1 MTDSVPAS
9 PSPFAI
15 FRNRNFSLM
24 WTGQLISTMG
34 SALTSLAAS
43 IYVFRLTNSALSV
56 GLMLIA
62 TAAPSLLVGLFAGVF
77 VDRFDRK
84 KIMIAADLIRA
95 VLVVLIP
102 FLVPLNLIW
111 LYIIVMLTSAIGQ
124 FFDPA
129 HESVLPE
136 VATDEELA
144 AANSLM
150 AISGFGSTAVGFAAA
165 GLIASAAN
173 INWAFYIDAATFVF
187 SAVCV
192 YLIRIK
198 PIQAEEETSVKVVIK
213 N

>member
-1 MTDSVPAS
+1 MTTARTAS
-9 PSPFAI
+9 PSPFAV
-15 FRNRNFSLM
+15 FQNRSFSLL
-24 WTGQLISTMG
+24 WTGQLVSTMG

-43 IYVFRLTNSALSV
+43 IYIYRLTGSALSV
-56 GLMLIA
+56 GLMLMA

-136 VATDEELA
+136 VASDEELA
-144 AANSLM
+144 SANSLM
-150 AISGFGSTAVGFAAA
+150 AISSFGSTAIGFAAA
-165 GLIASAAN
+165 GFIASAAN
-173 INWAFYIDAATFVF
+173 INWAFYIDAITFVF
-187 SAVCV
+187 SGICV
-192 YLIRIK
+192 YLIQVK
-198 PIQAEEETSVKVVIK
+198 PI
-213 N
+213 